1 MSALFY
7 KHYDPRDN
15 GDQILKQYKLA
26 TLSLMLARVVYTI
39 NWFNIASIFYL
50 IASDFREDIAMLGI
64 ISASFLLGVGLFQVP
79 AGIMAAKFGPRKIAI
94 YGIMIA
100 SSAALVTGLAS
111 DTTQIIVL
119 RFIIGIG
126 MACFFGP
133 SVILVSKYLGKES
146 EGLGI
151 GLLNS
156 AHALGGIVGLFG
168 WVVLAEFVGWRATL
182 ILSGGLG
189 ISTAIMLGS
198 TLLRDVDEIKKE
210 FKLKLSH
217 VLDTLFNKSLII
229 LGLTLLGFQA
239 GSSMILTF
247 SVFYFVDNLKIKPI
261 DAGLIGSLSLVV
273 GLLSSPFF
281 GRLYDKIGNAR
292 KLLFISGILSA
303 SSLIGF
309 ATDSLYVIIVSIIVS
324 GFFLSAGFVIVYA
337 KAKEINKALPQYQT
351 LAVGFVNGVSLFGVF
366 WVPVLFS
373 SIVST
378 LGYEIAWLLGCL
390 VVILLILPVVRLK

>member
-1 MSALFY
+1 M
-7 KHYDPRDN
+7 
-15 GDQILKQYKLA
+15 KQYKLA
-26 TLSLMLARVVYTI
+26 ILSLMLARVVYTI

-64 ISASFLLGVGLFQVP
+64 ISASFLFAVGLFQVP

-119 RFIIGIG
+119 RFIIGMG

-168 WVVLAEFVGWRATL
+168 WVVLAEFLGWRATL

-198 TLLRDVDEIKKE
+198 ALLRDVDEIKKE
-210 FKLKLSH
+210 FRFKVSH
-217 VLDTLFNKSLII
+217 VFDTLFNRSLII
-229 LGLTLLGFQA
+229 LGFTLLGFQA

-247 SVFYFVDNLKIKPI
+247 SIYYFVDHLKINPI
-261 DAGLIGSLSLVV
+261 DAGLMGSLSLVV
-273 GLLSSPFF
+273 ALLSSPFF

-303 SSLIGF
+303 SSLVGF
-309 ATDSLYVIIVSIIVS
+309 ATNSLYVVLVSIIVT

-337 KAKEINKALPQYQT
+337 KAKEINKAQPQYQT
-351 LAVGFVNGVSLFGVF
+351 LAVSFVNGVSLFGVF

-373 SIVST
+373 SIVRG
-378 LGYEIAWLLGCL
+378 LGYEIAWLLGSL

>member
-1 MSALFY
+1 MLFY

-15 GDQILKQYKLA
+15 SDQILKQYKLA

-189 ISTAIMLGS
+189 ILTAIMLGS

-217 VLDTLFNKSLII
+217 VFDTLFNKSLII

-239 GSSMILTF
+239 GSSMILIF
-247 SVFYFVDNLKIKPI
+247 SVFYFVDNLKINPI

-309 ATDSLYVIIVSIIVS
+309 ATDSLYVIIVSIIVT

-337 KAKEINKALPQYQT
+337 KAKEINKDLPQYQT
-351 LAVGFVNGVSLFGVF
+351 LAVSFVNGVSLFGVF

-373 SIVST
+373 SVVSE

>member
-1 MSALFY
+1 MLFY
-7 KHYDPRDN
+7 KQYDLRDN
-15 GDQILKQYKLA
+15 SDHILKQYKLA
-26 TLSLMLARVVYTI
+26 TLSLLLARVVYTI

-79 AGIMAAKFGPRKIAI
+79 AGIIAAKFGPRKIAI
-94 YGIMIA
+94 YGIIIA

-133 SVILVSKYLGKES
+133 SVILVSRYLGKES

-189 ISTAIMLGS
+189 ISTAIMLSS
-198 TLLRDVDEIKKE
+198 TLLRDVEEITKE
-210 FKLKLSH
+210 FKLKVSH
-217 VLDTLFNKSLII
+217 VFDTIFNRSLII

-247 SVFYFVDNLKIKPI
+247 SVFYFVDNLKINPI
-261 DAGLIGSLSLVV
+261 VAGLIGSLSLVV

-281 GRLYDKIGNAR
+281 GKLYDKIGNAR
-292 KLLFISGILSA
+292 KLLFISGIISA
-303 SSLIGF
+303 SSLVGF
-309 ATDSLYVIIVSIIVS
+309 ATDSLYVIIVSIIVA

-351 LAVGFVNGVSLFGVF
+351 LAVGFVNGVSLFGVL

-373 SIVST
+373 SIVSR

-390 VVILLILPVVRLK
+390 VVILLILPVIRLK

>member
-1 MSALFY
+1 MDRY
-7 KHYDPRDN
+7 KV
-15 GDQILKQYKLA
+15 A
-26 TLSLMLARVVYTI
+26 TLCLLLARVVYTI

-50 IASDFREDIAMLGI
+50 IASDFGTNIAILGI
-64 ISASFLLGVGLFQVP
+64 ISASFLIGVGLFQVP
-79 AGIMAAKFGPRKIAI
+79 AGIIAAKIGARKIAI

-111 DTTQIIVL
+111 DTAQIILL
-119 RFIIGIG
+119 RFIVGIG

-133 SVILVSKYLGKES
+133 SVILISRYLGNES

-156 AHALGGIVGLFG
+156 SHALGGIVGLFG
-168 WVVLAEFVGWRATL
+168 WAILAETLGWRGTV

-189 ISTAIMLGS
+189 IATAIILS
-198 TLLRDVDEIKKE
+198 IALVRHEDEIQIKFRIKT
-210 FKLKLSH
+210 SH

-247 SVFYFVDNLKIKPI
+247 SVFYFEDHLKIGPVE
-261 DAGLIGSLSLVV
+261 AGLIGSLSLIVA
-273 GLLSSPFF
+273 LISSPLF
-281 GRLYDKIGNAR
+281 GRIYDKFGNAK

-303 SSLIGF
+303 ISMLGL
-309 ATDSLYVIIVSIIVS
+309 TTNSLYVLATSVIMT

-337 KAKEINKALPQYQT
+337 KAKEINRSQPHYQT
-351 LAVGFVNGVSLFGVF
+351 LAVSYVNGISLFGVF

-373 SIVST
+373 FIVNG
-378 LGYEIAWLLGCL
+378 LGYEVAWLLGAL
-390 VVILLILPVVRLK
+390 VVILLVFPILKLK

>member
-1 MSALFY
+1 MDRY
-7 KHYDPRDN
+7 KV
-15 GDQILKQYKLA
+15 A
-26 TLSLMLARVVYTI
+26 TLCLLLARVVYTI

-50 IASDFREDIAMLGI
+50 IASDFGTNIAILGI
-64 ISASFLLGVGLFQVP
+64 ISASFLIGVGLFQVP
-79 AGIMAAKFGPRKIAI
+79 AGIIAAKIGARKIAI

-111 DTTQIIVL
+111 DTAQIILL
-119 RFIIGIG
+119 RFIVGIG

-133 SVILVSKYLGKES
+133 SVILISRYLGNES

-156 AHALGGIVGLFG
+156 SHALGGIVGLFG
-168 WVVLAEFVGWRATL
+168 WAILAETLGWRGTV

-189 ISTAIMLGS
+189 IATAIILS
-198 TLLRDVDEIKKE
+198 IALVRHEDEIQKK
-210 FKLKLSH
+210 FRIKTSH

-247 SVFYFVDNLKIKPI
+247 SVFYFEDHLKIGPVE
-261 DAGLIGSLSLVV
+261 AGLIGSLSLIVA
-273 GLLSSPFF
+273 LISSPLF
-281 GRLYDKIGNAR
+281 GRIYDKFGNAR

-303 SSLIGF
+303 ISMLGL
-309 ATDSLYVIIVSIIVS
+309 TTNSLYVLAASVIMT

-337 KAKEINKALPQYQT
+337 KAKEINRSQPHYQT
-351 LAVGFVNGVSLFGVF
+351 LAVSYVNGISLFGVF

-373 SIVST
+373 FIVNG
-378 LGYEIAWLLGCL
+378 LGYEVAWLLGAL
-390 VVILLILPVVRLK
+390 VVILLVFPILKLK

>member
-1 MSALFY
+1 LEHKLDRY
-7 KHYDPRDN
+7 KV
-15 GDQILKQYKLA
+15 A
-26 TLSLMLARVVYTI
+26 TLCLLLARVVYTI

-50 IASDFREDIAMLGI
+50 IASDFGTNIAILGI
-64 ISASFLLGVGLFQVP
+64 ISASFLIGVGLFQVP
-79 AGIMAAKFGPRKIAI
+79 AGIIAAKIGARKIAI

-111 DTTQIIVL
+111 DTAQIILL
-119 RFIIGIG
+119 RFIVGIG

-133 SVILVSKYLGKES
+133 SVILISRYLGKES

-156 AHALGGIVGLFG
+156 SHALGGIVGLFG
-168 WVVLAEFVGWRATL
+168 WAILAETLGWRGTV

-189 ISTAIMLGS
+189 IATAIILS
-198 TLLRDVDEIKKE
+198 IALVRHEDEIQKE
-210 FKLKLSH
+210 FRIKTSH

-229 LGLTLLGFQA
+229 LGLILLGFQA

-247 SVFYFVDNLKIKPI
+247 SVFYFEDHLKIGPVE
-261 DAGLIGSLSLVV
+261 AGLIGSLSLIVA
-273 GLLSSPFF
+273 LISSPLF
-281 GRLYDKIGNAR
+281 GRIYDKFGNAK

-303 SSLIGF
+303 ISMLGL
-309 ATDSLYVIIVSIIVS
+309 TTNSLYVLATSVIMT

-337 KAKEINKALPQYQT
+337 KAKEINRSQPHYQT
-351 LAVGFVNGVSLFGVF
+351 LAVSYVNGISLFGVF

-373 SIVST
+373 FIVNG
-378 LGYEIAWLLGCL
+378 LGYEVAWLLGAL
-390 VVILLILPVVRLK
+390 VVILLVFPILKLK

>member
-1 MSALFY
+1 M
-7 KHYDPRDN
+7 KPHK
-15 GDQILKQYKLA
+15 IA

-50 IASDFREDIAMLGI
+50 VASDFKEDIAMLGI
-64 ISASFLLGVGLFQVP
+64 ISASFLIGVGLFQVP
-79 AGIMAAKFGPRKIAI
+79 AGIIAAKYGPRKIAI

-111 DTTQIIVL
+111 NTSQITLL
-119 RFIIGIG
+119 RFIIGLG

-156 AHALGGIVGLFG
+156 AHALGGIIGLFG
-168 WVVLAEFVGWRATL
+168 WVILAEHIGWRATL

-189 ISTAIMLGS
+189 ISTAIILS
-198 TLLRDVDEIKKE
+198 SALLRDVDEIRNE
-210 FKLKLSH
+210 FKIKVSH
-217 VLDTLFNKSLII
+217 VFSTLFNKSLIV
-229 LGLTLLGFQA
+229 LGITLLGFQA

-247 SVFYFVDNLKIKPI
+247 SVFYFVDRLKINPI
-261 DAGLIGSLSLVV
+261 DAGLIGSLSLIVALV
-273 GLLSSPFF
+273 SSPFF
-281 GRLYDKIGNAR
+281 GKLYDKIGNAR
-292 KLLFISGILSA
+292 KLLLISGIISA
-303 SSLIGF
+303 ASLVGF
-309 ATDSLYVIIVSIIVS
+309 ATDSLYVITASILIT

-337 KAKEINKALPQYQT
+337 KAKEINKAQPQYQT
-351 LAVGFVNGVSLFGVF
+351 LAVSFVNGVSLFGVF

-373 SIVST
+373 SIVSG
-378 LGYEIAWLLGCL
+378 LGYEIAWLLGAL
-390 VVILLILPVVRLK
+390 VIILLILPVIRLK

>member
-1 MSALFY
+1 MLFY
-7 KHYDPRDN
+7 KQYDLRDN
-15 GDQILKQYKLA
+15 SDHILEQYKLA

-79 AGIMAAKFGPRKIAI
+79 AGIMAARFGPRKIAI

-100 SSAALVTGLAS
+100 SSAALVTGFAS
-111 DTTQIIVL
+111 DTAQIIVL

-210 FKLKLSH
+210 FKLKVSH
-217 VLDTLFNKSLII
+217 VFDTLFNRSLII

-239 GSSMILTF
+239 GSSMVLTF
-247 SVFYFVDNLKIKPI
+247 SVFYFVDNLKINPI

-303 SSLIGF
+303 SSLVGF
-309 ATDSLYVIIVSIIVS
+309 ATDSLYVIIVSIIVT

-351 LAVGFVNGVSLFGVF
+351 LAVSFVNGVSLFGVF

-373 SIVST
+373 SIVSE

>member
-1 MSALFY
+1 M
-7 KHYDPRDN
+7 
-15 GDQILKQYKLA
+15 KQYKLA
-26 TLSLMLARVVYTI
+26 TLSLLLARVVYTI

-64 ISASFLLGVGLFQVP
+64 ISASFLLAVGLFQVP

-94 YGIMIA
+94 YGIMIS

-189 ISTAIMLGS
+189 ISTAIMLSS

-210 FKLKLSH
+210 FKLKVSH
-217 VLDTLFNKSLII
+217 VFDTLFNRSLII

-247 SVFYFVDNLKIKPI
+247 SIFYFVDNLKINPI

-303 SSLIGF
+303 FSLVGF
-309 ATDSLYVIIVSIIVS
+309 ATNSIYVIIVSIIVT

-373 SIVST
+373 SIVSE
-378 LGYEIAWLLGCL
+378 LGYQIAWLLGCL
-390 VVILLILPVVRLK
+390 VVILLILPVIRLK

>member
-1 MSALFY
+1 MDRY
-7 KHYDPRDN
+7 KV
-15 GDQILKQYKLA
+15 A
-26 TLSLMLARVVYTI
+26 TLCLLLARVVYTI

-50 IASDFREDIAMLGI
+50 IASDFGTNIAILGI
-64 ISASFLLGVGLFQVP
+64 ISASFLIGVGLFQVP
-79 AGIMAAKFGPRKIAI
+79 AGIIAAKIGARKIAI

-111 DTTQIIVL
+111 DTAQIILL
-119 RFIIGIG
+119 RFIVGIG

-133 SVILVSKYLGKES
+133 SVILISRYLGNES

-156 AHALGGIVGLFG
+156 SHALGGIVGLFG
-168 WVVLAEFVGWRATL
+168 WAILAETLGWRGTV

-189 ISTAIMLGS
+189 IATAIILS
-198 TLLRDVDEIKKE
+198 IALVRHEDEIQKK
-210 FKLKLSH
+210 FRIKTSH

-247 SVFYFVDNLKIKPI
+247 SVFYFEDHLKIGPVE
-261 DAGLIGSLSLVV
+261 AGLIGSLSLIVA
-273 GLLSSPFF
+273 LISSPLF
-281 GRLYDKIGNAR
+281 GRIYDKFGNAK

-303 SSLIGF
+303 ISMLGL
-309 ATDSLYVIIVSIIVS
+309 TTNSLYVLAASVIMT

-337 KAKEINKALPQYQT
+337 KAKEINRSQPHYQT
-351 LAVGFVNGVSLFGVF
+351 LAVSYVNGISLFGVF

-373 SIVST
+373 FIVNG
-378 LGYEIAWLLGCL
+378 LGYEVAWLLGAL
-390 VVILLILPVVRLK
+390 VVILLVFPILKLK

>member
-1 MSALFY
+1 MDRY
-7 KHYDPRDN
+7 KV
-15 GDQILKQYKLA
+15 A
-26 TLSLMLARVVYTI
+26 TLCLLLARVVYTI

-50 IASDFREDIAMLGI
+50 IASDFGTNIAVLGV
-64 ISASFLLGVGLFQVP
+64 ISASFLIGVGLFQVP
-79 AGIMAAKFGPRKIAI
+79 AGIIAAKIGARKIAI

-111 DTTQIIVL
+111 DTAQIILL
-119 RFIIGIG
+119 RFIVGIG

-133 SVILVSKYLGKES
+133 SVILISRYLGNES

-156 AHALGGIVGLFG
+156 SHALGGIVGLFG
-168 WVVLAEFVGWRATL
+168 WAILAETLGWRGTV

-189 ISTAIMLGS
+189 IATAIILS
-198 TLLRDVDEIKKE
+198 IALVRHEDEIQKK
-210 FKLKLSH
+210 FRIKTSH

-247 SVFYFVDNLKIKPI
+247 SVFYFEDHLKIGPVE
-261 DAGLIGSLSLVV
+261 AGLIGSLSLIVA
-273 GLLSSPFF
+273 LISSPLF
-281 GRLYDKIGNAR
+281 GRIYDKFGNAK

-303 SSLIGF
+303 ISMLGL
-309 ATDSLYVIIVSIIVS
+309 TTNSLYVLATSVIMT

-337 KAKEINKALPQYQT
+337 KAKEINRSQPHYQT
-351 LAVGFVNGVSLFGVF
+351 LAVSYVNGISLFGVF

-373 SIVST
+373 FIVNG
-378 LGYEIAWLLGCL
+378 LGYEVAWLLGAL
-390 VVILLILPVVRLK
+390 VVILLVFPILKLK

>member
-1 MSALFY
+1 LDRY
-7 KHYDPRDN
+7 KV
-15 GDQILKQYKLA
+15 A
-26 TLSLMLARVVYTI
+26 TLCLLLARVVYTI

-50 IASDFREDIAMLGI
+50 IASDFGTNIAILGI
-64 ISASFLLGVGLFQVP
+64 ISASFLIGVGLFQVP
-79 AGIMAAKFGPRKIAI
+79 AGIIAAKIGARKIAI
-94 YGIMIA
+94 CGIMIA

-111 DTTQIIVL
+111 DTAQIILL
-119 RFIIGIG
+119 RFIVGIG

-133 SVILVSKYLGKES
+133 SVILISRYLGKES

-156 AHALGGIVGLFG
+156 SHALGGIVGLFG
-168 WVVLAEFVGWRATL
+168 WAILAETLGWRGTV

-189 ISTAIMLGS
+189 IATAIILS
-198 TLLRDVDEIKKE
+198 IALVRHEDEIQKK
-210 FKLKLSH
+210 FRIKTSH

-247 SVFYFVDNLKIKPI
+247 SVFYFEDHLKIGPVE
-261 DAGLIGSLSLVV
+261 AGLIGSLSLIVA
-273 GLLSSPFF
+273 LISSPLF
-281 GRLYDKIGNAR
+281 GRIYDKFGNAK

-303 SSLIGF
+303 ISMLGL
-309 ATDSLYVIIVSIIVS
+309 TTNSLYVLATSVIMT

-337 KAKEINKALPQYQT
+337 KAKEINRSQPHYQT
-351 LAVGFVNGVSLFGVF
+351 LAVSYVNGISLFGVF

-373 SIVST
+373 FIVNG
-378 LGYEIAWLLGCL
+378 LGYEVAWLLGAL
-390 VVILLILPVVRLK
+390 VVILLVFPILKLK

>member
-1 MSALFY
+1 MDRY
-7 KHYDPRDN
+7 KV
-15 GDQILKQYKLA
+15 A
-26 TLSLMLARVVYTI
+26 TLCLLLARVVYTI

-50 IASDFREDIAMLGI
+50 IASDFGTNIAILGI
-64 ISASFLLGVGLFQVP
+64 ISASFLIGVGLFQVP
-79 AGIMAAKFGPRKIAI
+79 AGIIAAKIGARKIAI

-100 SSAALVTGLAS
+100 SSVALVTGLAS
-111 DTTQIIVL
+111 DTAQIILL
-119 RFIIGIG
+119 RFIVGIG

-133 SVILVSKYLGKES
+133 SVILISKYLGKES

-156 AHALGGIVGLFG
+156 SHALGGIVGLFG
-168 WVVLAEFVGWRATL
+168 WAILAETLGWRGTV

-189 ISTAIMLGS
+189 IATGIILSIALV
-198 TLLRDVDEIKKE
+198 RHEDEIQKE
-210 FKLKLSH
+210 FRIKTSH

-247 SVFYFVDNLKIKPI
+247 SVFYFEDHLKIGPVE
-261 DAGLIGSLSLVV
+261 AGLIGSLSLIVA
-273 GLLSSPFF
+273 LISSPLF
-281 GRLYDKIGNAR
+281 GRIYDKFGNAR

-303 SSLIGF
+303 ISMLGL
-309 ATDSLYVIIVSIIVS
+309 TTNSLYVLAASVIMT

-337 KAKEINKALPQYQT
+337 KAKEINRSQPHYQT
-351 LAVGFVNGVSLFGVF
+351 LAVSYVNGISLFGVF

-373 SIVST
+373 FIVNG
-378 LGYEIAWLLGCL
+378 LGYEVAWLLGAL
-390 VVILLILPVVRLK
+390 VVILLVFPILKLK

>member
-1 MSALFY
+1 L
-7 KHYDPRDN
+7 D
-15 GDQILKQYKLA
+15 QYKVA
-26 TLSLMLARVVYTI
+26 TLCLLLARVVYTI

-50 IASDFREDIAMLGI
+50 IASDFGTNIAILGI
-64 ISASFLLGVGLFQVP
+64 ISASFLIGVGLFQVP
-79 AGIMAAKFGPRKIAI
+79 AGIIAAKIGARKIAI

-111 DTTQIIVL
+111 DTAQIILL
-119 RFIIGIG
+119 RFIVGIG

-133 SVILVSKYLGKES
+133 SVILISRYLGKES

-156 AHALGGIVGLFG
+156 SHALGGIVGLFG
-168 WVVLAEFVGWRATL
+168 WAILAETLGWRGTV

-189 ISTAIMLGS
+189 IATAIILS
-198 TLLRDVDEIKKE
+198 IALVRHEDEIQKE
-210 FKLKLSH
+210 FRIKTSH

-247 SVFYFVDNLKIKPI
+247 SVFYFEDHLKIGPVE
-261 DAGLIGSLSLVV
+261 AGLIGSLSLVV
-273 GLLSSPFF
+273 ALISSPLF
-281 GRLYDKIGNAR
+281 GRIYDKFGNAR

-303 SSLIGF
+303 ISMLGL
-309 ATDSLYVIIVSIIVS
+309 TTNSLYVLAASVIMT

-337 KAKEINKALPQYQT
+337 KAKEINRSQPHYQT
-351 LAVGFVNGVSLFGVF
+351 LAVSYVNGISLFGVF

-373 SIVST
+373 FIVNG
-378 LGYEIAWLLGCL
+378 LGYEVAWLLGAL
-390 VVILLILPVVRLK
+390 VVILLVFPILKLK

>member
-1 MSALFY
+1 MLFY
-7 KHYDPRDN
+7 KQYDLRDN
-15 GDQILKQYKLA
+15 SDHILKQYKLA
-26 TLSLMLARVVYTI
+26 TLSLLLARVVYTI

-79 AGIMAAKFGPRKIAI
+79 AGIIAAKFGPRKIAI
-94 YGIMIA
+94 YGIIIA

-133 SVILVSKYLGKES
+133 SVILVSRYLGKES

-189 ISTAIMLGS
+189 ISTAILLGS
-198 TLLRDVDEIKKE
+198 TLLRDVEEITKE
-210 FKLKLSH
+210 FKLKVSH
-217 VLDTLFNKSLII
+217 VFDTIFNRSLII

-247 SVFYFVDNLKIKPI
+247 SVFYFVDNLKINPI
-261 DAGLIGSLSLVV
+261 VAGLIGSLSLVV

-281 GRLYDKIGNAR
+281 GKLYDKIGNAR
-292 KLLFISGILSA
+292 KLLFISGIISA
-303 SSLIGF
+303 SSLVGF
-309 ATDSLYVIIVSIIVS
+309 ATDSLYVIIVSIIVA

-351 LAVGFVNGVSLFGVF
+351 LAVGFVNGVSLFGVL

-373 SIVST
+373 SIVSR

-390 VVILLILPVVRLK
+390 VVILLILPVIRLK

>member
-1 MSALFY
+1 MKPY
-7 KHYDPRDN
+7 K
-15 GDQILKQYKLA
+15 IA

-50 IASDFREDIAMLGI
+50 VASDFKEDIAMLGI
-64 ISASFLLGVGLFQVP
+64 ISASFLIGVGLFQVP
-79 AGIMAAKFGPRKIAI
+79 AGIIAAKYGPRKIAI

-111 DTTQIIVL
+111 NTSQMTLL
-119 RFIIGIG
+119 RFIIGLG

-156 AHALGGIVGLFG
+156 AHALGGIIGLFG
-168 WVVLAEFVGWRATL
+168 WVILAEQFGWRSTL

-189 ISTAIMLGS
+189 ISTAIILGS
-198 TLLRDVDEIKKE
+198 TLLRDADEIRNESKIKV
-210 FKLKLSH
+210 SH
-217 VLDTLFNKSLII
+217 VFSTLFNKSLIV
-229 LGLTLLGFQA
+229 LGITLLGFQA

-247 SVFYFVDNLKIKPI
+247 SVLYFVDHLKINPI
-261 DAGLIGSLSLVV
+261 DAGLIGSLSLIVALV
-273 GLLSSPFF
+273 SSPFF
-281 GRLYDKIGNAR
+281 GKLYDKIGNAR
-292 KLLFISGILSA
+292 NLLLISGIISA
-303 SSLIGF
+303 SSLVGF
-309 ATDSLYVIIVSIIVS
+309 ATDSLYVITASILIT

-337 KAKEINKALPQYQT
+337 KAKEINKAQPQYQT
-351 LAVGFVNGVSLFGVF
+351 LAVSFVNGVSLFGVF

-373 SIVST
+373 SIVSS
-378 LGYEIAWLLGCL
+378 LGYEMAWLLGAL
-390 VVILLILPVVRLK
+390 VIILLILPVVRLK

>member
-1 MSALFY
+1 LDRY
-7 KHYDPRDN
+7 KV
-15 GDQILKQYKLA
+15 A
-26 TLSLMLARVVYTI
+26 TLCLLLARVVYTI

-50 IASDFREDIAMLGI
+50 IASDFGTNIAILGI
-64 ISASFLLGVGLFQVP
+64 ISASFLIGVGLFQVP
-79 AGIMAAKFGPRKIAI
+79 AGIIAAKIGARKIAI

-111 DTTQIIVL
+111 DTAEIILL
-119 RFIIGIG
+119 RFIVGIG

-133 SVILVSKYLGKES
+133 SVILISRYLGKES

-156 AHALGGIVGLFG
+156 SHALGGIVGLFG
-168 WVVLAEFVGWRATL
+168 WAILAETLGWRGTV

-189 ISTAIMLGS
+189 IATAIILS
-198 TLLRDVDEIKKE
+198 IALVRHEDEIQKK
-210 FKLKLSH
+210 FRIKTSH

-247 SVFYFVDNLKIKPI
+247 SVFYFEDHLKIGPVE
-261 DAGLIGSLSLVV
+261 AGLIGSLSLIVA
-273 GLLSSPFF
+273 LISSPLF
-281 GRLYDKIGNAR
+281 GRIYDKFGNAR

-303 SSLIGF
+303 ISMLGL
-309 ATDSLYVIIVSIIVS
+309 TTNSLYVLAASVIMT

-337 KAKEINKALPQYQT
+337 KAKEINRSQPHYQT
-351 LAVGFVNGVSLFGVF
+351 LAVSYVNGISLFGVF

-373 SIVST
+373 FIVNG
-378 LGYEIAWLLGCL
+378 LGYEVAWLLGAL
-390 VVILLILPVVRLK
+390 VVILLVFPILKLK

>member
-1 MSALFY
+1 LDRY
-7 KHYDPRDN
+7 KV
-15 GDQILKQYKLA
+15 A
-26 TLSLMLARVVYTI
+26 TLCLLLARVVYTI

-50 IASDFREDIAMLGI
+50 IASDFGTNIAILGI
-64 ISASFLLGVGLFQVP
+64 ISASFLIGVGLFQVP
-79 AGIMAAKFGPRKIAI
+79 AGIIAAKIGARKIAI

-111 DTTQIIVL
+111 DTAQIILL
-119 RFIIGIG
+119 RFIVGIG

-133 SVILVSKYLGKES
+133 SVILISRYLGNES

-156 AHALGGIVGLFG
+156 SHALGGIVGLFG
-168 WVVLAEFVGWRATL
+168 WAILAETLGWRGTV

-189 ISTAIMLGS
+189 IATAIILS
-198 TLLRDVDEIKKE
+198 IALVRHEDEIQKE
-210 FKLKLSH
+210 FRIKTSH

-247 SVFYFVDNLKIKPI
+247 SVFYFEDHLKIGPVE
-261 DAGLIGSLSLVV
+261 AGLIGSLSLIVA
-273 GLLSSPFF
+273 LISSPLF
-281 GRLYDKIGNAR
+281 GRIYDKFGNAK

-303 SSLIGF
+303 ISMLGL
-309 ATDSLYVIIVSIIVS
+309 TTNSLYVLATSVIMT

-337 KAKEINKALPQYQT
+337 KAKEINRSQPHYQT
-351 LAVGFVNGVSLFGVF
+351 LAVSYVNGISLFGVF

-373 SIVST
+373 FIVNG
-378 LGYEIAWLLGCL
+378 LGYEVAWLLGAL
-390 VVILLILPVVRLK
+390 VVILLVFPILKLK

>member
-1 MSALFY
+1 M
-7 KHYDPRDN
+7 
-15 GDQILKQYKLA
+15 KQYKLA

-79 AGIMAAKFGPRKIAI
+79 AGIIAAKFGPRKIAI

-168 WVVLAEFVGWRATL
+168 WVALAEFVGWRATL
-182 ILSGGLG
+182 IFSGGLG

-210 FKLKLSH
+210 FKLKVSH
-217 VLDTLFNKSLII
+217 VFDTLFNRSLII

-247 SVFYFVDNLKIKPI
+247 SVFYFVDNLKINPI

-303 SSLIGF
+303 SSLVGF
-309 ATDSLYVIIVSIIVS
+309 ATDSLYIIIVSIIVT

-351 LAVGFVNGVSLFGVF
+351 LAVSFVNGVSLFGVF

-373 SIVST
+373 SVVSG

>member
-1 MSALFY
+1 MDRY
-7 KHYDPRDN
+7 KV
-15 GDQILKQYKLA
+15 A
-26 TLSLMLARVVYTI
+26 TLCLLLARVVYTI

-50 IASDFREDIAMLGI
+50 IASDFGTNIAILGI
-64 ISASFLLGVGLFQVP
+64 ISASFLIGVGLFQVP
-79 AGIMAAKFGPRKIAI
+79 AGIIAAKIGARKIAI

-111 DTTQIIVL
+111 DTAQIILL
-119 RFIIGIG
+119 RFIVGIG

-133 SVILVSKYLGKES
+133 SVILISRYLGNES

-156 AHALGGIVGLFG
+156 SHALGGIVGLFG
-168 WVVLAEFVGWRATL
+168 WAILAETLGWRGTV

-189 ISTAIMLGS
+189 IATAIILS
-198 TLLRDVDEIKKE
+198 IALVRHEDEIQIKFRIKT
-210 FKLKLSH
+210 SH

-247 SVFYFVDNLKIKPI
+247 SVFYFEDHLKIGPVE
-261 DAGLIGSLSLVV
+261 AGLIGSLSLIVA
-273 GLLSSPFF
+273 LISSPLF
-281 GRLYDKIGNAR
+281 GRIYDKFGNAK

-303 SSLIGF
+303 ISMLGL
-309 ATDSLYVIIVSIIVS
+309 TTNSLYVLATSVIMT

-337 KAKEINKALPQYQT
+337 KAKEINRSQPHYQT
-351 LAVGFVNGVSLFGVF
+351 LAVSYVNGISLFGIF

-373 SIVST
+373 FIVNG
-378 LGYEIAWLLGCL
+378 LGYEVAWLLGAL
-390 VVILLILPVVRLK
+390 VVILLVFPILKLK

>member
-1 MSALFY
+1 LDRY
-7 KHYDPRDN
+7 KV
-15 GDQILKQYKLA
+15 A
-26 TLSLMLARVVYTI
+26 TLCLLLARVVYTI

-50 IASDFREDIAMLGI
+50 IASDFGTNIAILGI
-64 ISASFLLGVGLFQVP
+64 ISASFLIGVGLFQVP
-79 AGIMAAKFGPRKIAI
+79 AGIIAAKIGARKIAI

-111 DTTQIIVL
+111 DTAQIILL
-119 RFIIGIG
+119 RFIVGIG

-133 SVILVSKYLGKES
+133 SVILISRYLGNES

-156 AHALGGIVGLFG
+156 SHALGGIVGLFG
-168 WVVLAEFVGWRATL
+168 WAILAETLGWRGTV

-189 ISTAIMLGS
+189 IATAIILS
-198 TLLRDVDEIKKE
+198 IALVRHEDEIQKK
-210 FKLKLSH
+210 FRIKTSH

-247 SVFYFVDNLKIKPI
+247 SVFYFEDHLKIGPVE
-261 DAGLIGSLSLVV
+261 AGLIGSLSLIVA
-273 GLLSSPFF
+273 LISSPLF
-281 GRLYDKIGNAR
+281 GRIYDKFGNAK

-303 SSLIGF
+303 ISMLGL
-309 ATDSLYVIIVSIIVS
+309 TTNSLYVLATSVIMT

-337 KAKEINKALPQYQT
+337 KAKEINRSQPHYQT
-351 LAVGFVNGVSLFGVF
+351 LAVSYVNGISLFGVF

-373 SIVST
+373 FIVNG
-378 LGYEIAWLLGCL
+378 LGYEVAWLLGAL
-390 VVILLILPVVRLK
+390 VVILLVFPILNLK